1 MSETIGTRSP
11 NALLEHLTGVPDVD
25 ETCGLGTA
33 AKISSS
39 AVLQRA
45 LCLKAAKF
53 MASAARSAQGQHIT
67 TILSARRSPLS
78 PSAC

>member
-1 MSETIGTRSP
+1 MSETIGTRSL

-39 AVLQRA
+39 AVLQCA